1 MKKMAVMD
9 RLNHNGPDPQP
20 QDSGRSRIPQVNPIA
35 PRLLSQREAA
45 TYLGISYWTLRDL
58 TFRGEVPYVKIRRR
72 ILVDRLDLD
81 AYLDRMKVRSGT

>member
-1 MKKMAVMD
+1 MKNAVTNRRSD
-9 RLNHNGPDPQP
+9 NGSDPTSPDIGKPCLAKA
-20 QDSGRSRIPQVNPIA
+20 NPIV

-58 TFRGEVPYVKIRRR
+58 TFRGEIPHVKIRRR

-81 AYLDRMKVRSGT
+81 AYLDRMKVRSGS

>member
-1 MKKMAVMD
+1 MNIQAKD
-9 RLNHNGPDPQP
+9 RRNGYRPDPQA
-20 QDSGRSRIPQVNPIA
+20 SGDGRLRLPKASPVV
-35 PRLLSQREAA
+35 PRLFSQREAA

-58 TFRGEVPYVKIRRR
+58 TFRGEVPHVKIRRR

>member
-1 MKKMAVMD
+1 MNIQAKD
-9 RLNHNGPDPQP
+9 RMNGHGPNPQTSDVGKLRLP
-20 QDSGRSRIPQVNPIA
+20 QASPIT

-58 TFRGEVPYVKIRRR
+58 TFQGEIPHVKIRRR